1 MRYLIGLLVT
11 IGLLVL
17 LIVIIVQGGGSS
29 KTKTP
34 DSQKPLI
41 SYSQSDAVARLTTDG
56 PINAERNHQQIQI
69 TVGRDYVAIA
79 SKKGYDGTVTNLQTY
94 SNTAASYSAFLH
106 ALEHAG
112 FTKGN
117 ADVKLKDESG
127 YCALGSRY
135 IFEFI
140 QNGKTLERFWATTC
154 GKPKTYLGSL
164 DLSLTLFHNQVP
176 DYDKIILDFSP
187 TI

>member
-29 KTKTP
+29 KSKVAQSTKT
-34 DSQKPLI
+34 LE
-41 SYSQSDAVARLTTDG
+41 SYSQTDAVARLTTDG
-56 PINAERNHQQIQI
+56 PINAAQNHQQIQI
-69 TVGRDYVAIA
+69 TVGRDNVAIA
-79 SKKGYDGTVTNLQTY
+79 TKTGYDGTVTNLQTY
-94 SNTAASYSAFLH
+94 SNTEASYSAFLH
-106 ALEHAG
+106 ALDHAG

-117 ADVKLKDESG
+117 PDAKLKDESG

-135 IFEFI
+135 IFEFL
-140 QNGKTLERFWATTC
+140 QDGKTRERFWATSC
-154 GKPKTYLGSL
+154 GKPKTYLGAL
-164 DLSLTLFHNQVP
+164 DLSLTLFHDQVP
-176 DYDKIILDFSP
+176 DYNKIIVDFSP

>member
-11 IGLLVL
+11 IGLLIL
-17 LIVIIVQGGGSS
+17 LIVIIVQGGGNNKAKVPES
-29 KTKTP
+29 KK
-34 DSQKPLI
+34 SLE
-41 SYSQSDAVARLTTDG
+41 SYSQTDAVARLTTDG
-56 PINAERNHQQIQI
+56 PINAEQNHQQVQI
-69 TVGRDYVAIA
+69 TVGRDNVAIA
-79 SKKGYDGTVTNLQTY
+79 TKKGYDGTVTNLQTY
-94 SNTAASYSAFLH
+94 SNTEASYNAFLH
-106 ALEHAG
+106 ALDHAG

-117 ADVKLKDESG
+117 ADDKLKDERG

-154 GKPKTYLGSL
+154 GKPKTYLGAL

-187 TI
+187 TV